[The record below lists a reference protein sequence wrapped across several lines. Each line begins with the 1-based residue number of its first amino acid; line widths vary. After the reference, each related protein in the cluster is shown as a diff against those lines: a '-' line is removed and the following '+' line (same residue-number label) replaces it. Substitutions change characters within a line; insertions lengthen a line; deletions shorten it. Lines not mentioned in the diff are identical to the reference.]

1 MIIQNLDFL
10 SPKITLFFKG
20 RYKHSSIFSGL
31 ITILSYSLILASI
44 IYYLLD
50 FIDRKNPTIYY
61 FNRFIEDT
69 GAYPLNE
76 SSLFHYISL
85 ISTSRNR
92 TLMYDFNSIRIYGI
106 QIILDTY
113 IKNYDYSKNN
123 HWEYALCNY
132 DDITNKKIKDIIDKN
147 AFSLSA
153 CIKKYYS
160 SKDKKYFNKGE
171 SGFIWPTL
179 EHGVSHP
186 NRTLYGII
194 VDTCQNDTLKNNCNS
209 IEEIEKFFKRYAIS
223 LNFID
228 HYVDVLNYKD
238 PFIYYINSITD
249 ALTLSTTISLNNLN
263 FNPSLIRTH
272 NGIFMDNL
280 IIEKSY
286 SFIQNEKLVVNKQG
300 KTAVTAFYFWM
311 QNNMIYNERYYKRF
325 QDLLSNIGGL
335 GSFILLIGLFINS
348 LASYYIILLD
358 AQDLIFS
365 IEELNF
371 DKDNLNKKQIALE
384 KEINF
389 QIKNNMNNNNLQNS
403 NYPLIINDKVEND
416 KSSEKHYNLLNINNN
431 KNKRNYRK
439 KNSIS
444 YKTNNKIKT
453 ENKTVNHIKITKSNI
468 YDRNNKIN
476 LEKSFFEIKDKNNN
490 IIQKPIKKEKFS
502 WFSYILYIL
511 LFKSKNSKIKYYE
524 SFRAQILSE
533 ENLMQNNFD
542 IYKLIECCNLKKN

>member
-10 SPKITLFFKG
+10 SPEITLFFKG

-31 ITILSYSLILASI
+31 ITIFSYSVIFASL
-44 IYYLLD
+44 IYYTLE
-50 FIDRKNPTIYY
+50 FIDRSNPTVYF
-61 FNRFIEDT
+61 FNRYVEDT
-69 GAYPLNE
+69 GVYPLNE
-76 SSLFHYISL
+76 SSLFHYINL
-85 ISTSRNR
+85 ISASKNKSTI
-92 TLMYDFNSIRIYGI
+92 YDFNSIRIYGI
-106 QIILDTY
+106 IRALDGY
-113 IKNYDYSKNN
+113 IKKYDYSEND

-132 DDITNKKIKDIIDKN
+132 DEDITYKKLKNIIDKN
-147 AFSLSA
+147 TFSQSA
-153 CIKKYYS
+153 CIKRYYS
-160 SKDKKYFNKGE
+160 LKDKKYFNKGE

-179 EHGVSHP
+179 EHGMSHP

-280 IIEKSY
+280 VIEKSY
-286 SFIQNEKLVVNKQG
+286 SFIQNEKLVVDKQE
-300 KTAVTAFYFWM
+300 KTALTAFYFWM
-311 QNNMIYNERYYKRF
+311 QNNMIYNERYYKKF
-325 QDLLSNIGGL
+325 QDLISNLGGL

-358 AQDLIFS
+358 AQDLIFNMK
-365 IEELNF
+365 ELNF
-371 DKDNLNKKQIALE
+371 DKDNLNKKPIALE

-403 NYPLIINDKVEND
+403 NYPLFFTDKNNNE
-416 KSSEKHYNLLNINNN
+416 KSSEILNLYIIN
-431 KNKRNYRK
+431 KNKKNNRK

-444 YKTNNKIKT
+444 FLANKKIKT
-453 ENKTVNHIKITKSNI
+453 ENKTVNNIKIHKSNS

-476 LEKSFFEIKDKNNN
+476 HKKLFFEIKDKNNN
-490 IIQKPIKKEKFS
+490 IIQRPIKKEKIS
-502 WFSYILYIL
+502 WFSYILYL
-511 LFKSKNSKIKYYE
+511 VLFKRNNSKIKFFE
-524 SFRAQILSE
+524 NFRAHTLSE
-533 ENLMQNNFD
+533 ENLMQNKCD
-542 IYKLIECCNLKKN
+542 IYKLLELCNLKRIN